1 MFKLCNNGINIQF
14 VSICFLIFYQLIFQ
28 GCATRQVIL
37 DRAIV
42 QNDTARI
49 ITEVKVLHE
58 PTGKTG
64 SVNMI
69 LPQSSF
75 ELGFAGAPMQGKRG
89 IITWTDHVGRQ
100 RKIELSLPRG
110 PATGEGRAM
119 MSLIYTI
126 RPSGEVTVELK

>member
-1 MFKLCNNGINIQF
+1 
-14 VSICFLIFYQLIFQ
+14 
-28 GCATRQVIL
+28 
-37 DRAIV
+37 
-42 QNDTARI
+42 
-49 ITEVKVLHE
+49 
-58 PTGKTG
+58 
-64 SVNMI
+64 MI

-75 ELGFAGAPMQGKRG
+75 ELGFAGAPMQGKSG
-89 IITWTDHVGRQ
+89 IITWTDHEGRQ